1 MLEPPRGAQPW
12 AEEVRGARVRSLR
25 ALDGGAGARRYWR
38 LEFDDGS
45 RAVLMHALP
54 EDAEILP
61 PALRSTCD
69 ALPFLEVGEL
79 LARHAVPVPDVY
91 AAMRQERWV
100 LLEDLGSTHLAD
112 LSAEERAQRHGEAI
126 DLLARVHEIPRSD
139 ALPFRRRFDRE
150 WVGFELGLFLE
161 LVEAKPLR
169 RTLEREFAELADAIA
184 ALPPCLCLRDYQSHN
199 LMIDPAG
206 RLRVIDYQDALL
218 APPELDLVALLWD
231 SYVVIAPAR
240 RTALLERYAALRAVA
255 PAPEALALL
264 GVQRKAK
271 DYSRFERLVRV
282 KADARFGAARTSSR
296 TALLEHVEA
305 LPRGRSNLARAL
317 RDALEWFD
325 A

>member
-1 MLEPPRGAQPW
+1 MPEPPRGAQAW
-12 AEEVRGARVRSLR
+12 IEEVRGARVQSLR
-25 ALDGGAGARRYWR
+25 ALAGGAGARRYWR
-38 LEFDDGS
+38 LQLDDGS
-45 RAVLMHALP
+45 RAVLMHALA

-61 PALRSTCD
+61 PALRATRD

-91 AAMRQERWV
+91 AARRQERWV
-100 LLEDLGSTHLAD
+100 LLEDLGSIHLAD
-112 LSAEERAQRHGEAI
+112 LSADERARRHGEAI
-126 DLLARVHEIPRSD
+126 DLLARIHEIPRSD

-161 LVEAKPLR
+161 LVEPKPLR

-184 ALPPCLCLRDYQSHN
+184 ALPSCLCLRDYQSHN

-231 SYVVIAPAR
+231 SYVAIAPAR
-240 RTALLERYAALRAVA
+240 RTALLERYAALRGLA
-255 PAPEALALL
+255 PAPDALALL

-271 DYSRFERLVRV
+271 DYSRFERMVQV
-282 KADARFGAARTSSR
+282 KADARFSDAHANAR
-296 TALLEHVEA
+296 TALLEHIEA
-305 LPRGRSNLARAL
+305 LPRGQSRLGRAL
-317 RDALEWFD
+317 RDALESLD
-325 A
+325 S